1 MDFLHIFFQIRDK
14 HNKALAFIAR
24 ELALLKASML
34 KEQRRL
40 EVLIDEKTRAA
51 NALSLE
57 NERLKKQNK
66 KLQSNVK
73 MLNPDNDMD
82 MSIPLPVFQGSR
94 IFRRSSQPYKI
105 NRLSTHNLLTVF
117 LKNIIN

>member
-1 MDFLHIFFQIRDK
+1 M
-14 HNKALAFIAR
+14 AFIAR

-82 MSIPLPVFQGSR
+82 MSIPLPVLQGSR
-94 IFRRSSQPYKI
+94 IYRRSSQP
-105 NRLSTHNLLTVF
+105 
-117 LKNIIN
+117 

>member
-1 MDFLHIFFQIRDK
+1 
-14 HNKALAFIAR
+14 
-24 ELALLKASML
+24 ML

-73 MLNPDNDMD
+73 MLSPDNDMD
-82 MSIPLPVFQGSR
+82 MSIPLPVLQGSR
-94 IFRRSSQPYKI
+94 IYRRSSQP
-105 NRLSTHNLLTVF
+105 
-117 LKNIIN
+117 

>member
-1 MDFLHIFFQIRDK
+1 M
-14 HNKALAFIAR
+14 AFIAR

-73 MLNPDNDMD
+73 MLSPDNDMD

-94 IFRRSSQPYKI
+94 IFRRSSQP
-105 NRLSTHNLLTVF
+105 
-117 LKNIIN
+117 